1 MIYYLL
7 YVSRLDM
14 SNNCLAYSIYAINSS
29 CLGSLADILI
39 LIAYPNPGMIYC
51 LLELGRLNVR
61 KMF

>member
-14 SNNCLAYSIYAINSS
+14 SNNRLAYSIYAINSS

-39 LIAYPNPGMIYC
+39 QIAYPNPGMIYC

-61 KMF
+61 